1 MAAPATWR
9 HFERPANASIQNIY
23 PISFGHN
30 GLHCLPALNGATDAL
45 GNIPEC
51 LTAHSSLGDSVLT
64 VNVTIENRWAEGQND
79 RLRPLAADLV
89 GCQVT
94 VIVAPGST
102 PAAD

>member
-1 MAAPATWR
+1 MPVIGFLHSAWPGPFAP
-9 HFERPANASIQNIY
+9 FVAS
-23 PISFGHN
+23 FFR
-30 GLHCLPALNGATDAL
+30 GLKEA
-45 GNIPEC
+45 GNVE
-51 LTAHSSLGDSVLT
+51 GQ
-64 VNVTIENRWAEGQND
+64 NVTIENRWAEGQND